1 MDDEAF
7 WGGGMW
13 GGGIWGGGIWGSDPS
28 KTRFSEVLAQL
39 EKKNV
44 STNWIDYE
52 WIEAGLAD
60 HTPLDEVLARLQK

>member
-1 MDDEAF
+1 M
-7 WGGGMW
+7 GK
-13 GGGIWGGGIWGSDPS
+13 PS
-28 KTRFSEVLAQL
+28 FADVIARL

-60 HTPLDEVLARLQK
+60 NTPLDDVLARLQK